1 MLGRKGAADS
11 LPPGGSELRTG
22 AERLHRFADVSAAE
36 GFLEEL
42 AGRPAEK
49 GGPLVLKLP
58 RAPVSREQR
67 WAHLLSGPIDVSA
80 LPTASDIES
89 FVPSASWQRSRCVSR
104 PPTPSSQG

>member
-1 MLGRKGAADS
+1 
-11 LPPGGSELRTG
+11 
-22 AERLHRFADVSAAE
+22 VSAAE

-80 LPTASDIES
+80 LPTASDVEW
-89 FVPSASWQRSRCVSR
+89 FVPVSELAALKVRVSATDAELARLKSLVERLCRELDVRC
-104 PPTPSSQG
+104 